1 MDANSADNKFS
12 LIGSIKLEEGCSG
25 DIPSS
30 IIAVVNM
37 KMTNTIL
44 SGTSV
49 DKIIC
54 SLAGGSKD
62 D

>member
-1 MDANSADNKFS
+1 M
-12 LIGSIKLEEGCSG
+12 GSIKLEDGFQGE
-25 DIPSS
+25 IPSG
-30 IIAVVNM
+30 IVAVVNM
-37 KMTNTIL
+37 KMTNTVL

-54 SLAGGSKD
+54 SLGGGSKD